1 MNRTRRSRVPLPES
15 TLQSKH
21 DLLQVNPMF
30 TRKPPLPQS
39 VIRIRTLP
47 VMPATKRNSGEVGRF
62 LPYPSGTQ
70 SVRVRRFD
78 DGSCL
83 NGMLRGGCECAESE

>member
-21 DLLQVNPMF
+21 EFLEVHCMPVQKTLLAQPM
-30 TRKPPLPQS
+30 
-39 VIRIRTLP
+39 IRIRILP

-83 NGMLRGGCECAESE
+83 NGMLRGGCECAESG